1 MTEKRVVLPGLG
13 IKTNGLPGTH
23 DGEIDPLMGTAEVSS
38 GSRGPMELGLDGKIW
53 AKLGTDGYQ
62 RTKTVVKTP
71 DNPTV
76 LNTTDD
82 TLVACP
88 GIDLTASP
96 KIIAQRIFT
105 VYQNSGGALTF
116 YIYADAGGTQL
127 IYSQAA
133 IATATPTILTNMPLI
148 EFGTVYVKW
157 SAAAGG
163 TQYVVKQNYIGRIM
177 TSEV

>member
-1 MTEKRVVLPGLG
+1 MTDKKISLPSLG
-13 IKTNGLPGTH
+13 IKSNGLPGVH
-23 DGEIDPLMGTAEVSS
+23 DGIIDPLMGQAEIT
-38 GSRGPMELGLDGKIW
+38 GEKRGPLELALDGRCYTP
-53 AKLGTDGYQ
+53 LGTDGYQ
-62 RTKTVVKTP
+62 RTKTVVKGP

-88 GIDLTASP
+88 GIDLTLTSP
-96 KIIAQRIFT
+96 IVGQRLFS
-105 VYQNSGGALTF
+105 VYQQSGGPLTF

-133 IATATPTILTNMPLI
+133 VPTATATVLTSSIPLI

-163 TQYVVKQNYIGRIM
+163 TQYVVKQNYIGNKIS
-177 TSEV
+177 SE